1 MQISRMTGIV
11 INLVETKNTPKL
23 KTVKRF
29 NRVLYRIMKD
39 LIVSF

>member
-1 MQISRMTGIV
+1 MQISHMTGIV

-29 NRVLYRIMKD
+29 NKIMKD